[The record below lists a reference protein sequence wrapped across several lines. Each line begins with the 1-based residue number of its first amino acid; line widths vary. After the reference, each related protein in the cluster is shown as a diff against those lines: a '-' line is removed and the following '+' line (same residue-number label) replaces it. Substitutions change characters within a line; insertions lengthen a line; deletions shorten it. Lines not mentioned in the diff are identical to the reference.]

1 MALDSTVSVG
11 ESINCIVDAFEDSAT
26 SFREWRQRRR
36 KRRPGESELLT
47 SLEAGALDVRVDY
60 EKHFR
65 KYGTQF
71 GAGDG
76 MYLYP
81 NSSCV
86 ARFLELTFRRY
97 LQTVSCQGIPKTQ
110 SEHRACLETGCQ

>member
-1 MALDSTVSVG
+1 MALDSTASVG
-11 ESINCIVDAFEDSAT
+11 ESINCIVDAFEGGAT

-36 KRRPGESELLT
+36 KKRPGETELLT
-47 SLEAGALDVRVDY
+47 SFDTGALDVRVDY

-65 KYGTQF
+65 KYGPQF

-81 NSSCV
+81 NWPCV
-86 ARFLELTFRRY
+86 ERFLELTSFQRY
-97 LQTVSCQGIPKTQ
+97 LKTVSCQDIQNTQ
-110 SEHRACLETGCQ
+110 R